1 LVFDNYKR
9 FNMLKLTNAIHRLL
23 FASLL
28 GLFFNFAIATNGL
41 AQAYPTKAI
50 RIVVPFSPGGTS
62 DILARTLGTKLTE
75 AWGQPVLVEN
85 KAGASG
91 NVGAD
96 FVAKAPADGYT
107 LLLTDLSV
115 LSINQSVFA
124 NMPYDGIKDF
134 SPVIMVSYSPHALG
148 VHPSVPVNSVKE
160 LIDYAKANPG
170 KLNFAISGT
179 GGAPHLAGIA
189 FAQRTGINW
198 AYIPYKGGS
207 QAVADVASGQS
218 NVIMNGML
226 ATYPT
231 IKSGRIKG
239 LAVSSLHKV
248 SSAPELATIAE
259 VLPGFESGSYQGI
272 VAPAGTPSE
281 VVAKLNAEITRI
293 MATQDMKDRLA
304 AQGTEVRSSSPDAL
318 LNFLRAEKTRWAQV
332 IKDSGIKFD

>member
-1 LVFDNYKR
+1 MFR
-9 FNMLKLTNAIHRLL
+9 FTNSRTPLL
-23 FASLL
+23 IASLL
-28 GLFFNFAIATNGL
+28 GLFLNFGIASTAL
-41 AQAYPTKAI
+41 AQSYPTKAI
-50 RIVVPFSPGGTS
+50 RIVVPFAPGGTS

-85 KAGASG
+85 KAGATG

-134 SPVIMVSYSPHALG
+134 SPVIMVAYSPHALG

-259 VLPGFESGSYQGI
+259 VLPGFETGSYQGI

-281 VVAKLNAEITRI
+281 VVAKLNAEIARI

-332 IKDSGIKFD
+332 IKESGIKFD

>member
-1 LVFDNYKR
+1 
-9 FNMLKLTNAIHRLL
+9 
-23 FASLL
+23 
-28 GLFFNFAIATNGL
+28 
-41 AQAYPTKAI
+41 
-50 RIVVPFSPGGTS
+50 VVPFSPGGTS

-85 KAGASG
+85 KAGATG

-318 LNFLRAEKTRWAQV
+318 LNFLRAEKNRWAQV
-332 IKDSGIKFD
+332 IKESGIKFD

>member
-1 LVFDNYKR
+1 MLR
-9 FNMLKLTNAIHRLL
+9 FINTRTPLL
-23 FASLL
+23 FASLV
-28 GLFFNFAIATNGL
+28 GLLLNFGITSIAL
-41 AQAYPTKAI
+41 AQTYPTKAI
-50 RIVVPFSPGGTS
+50 RIVVPFAPGGTS
-62 DILARTLGTKLTE
+62 DILARALGSKLTE

-85 KAGASG
+85 KAGATG

-134 SPVIMVSYSPHALG
+134 APVIMVAYSPHALG
-148 VHPSVPVNSVKE
+148 VHPSVPVSSVKE

-207 QAVADVASGQS
+207 QAVADVAAGQS

-248 SSAPELATIAE
+248 SSAPELPTIAE
-259 VLPGFESGSYQGI
+259 VLPGFETGSYQGI
-272 VAPAGTPSE
+272 VAPAGTSSE

-318 LNFLRAEKTRWAQV
+318 LNFLRAEKNRWAQV
-332 IKDSGIKFD
+332 IKESGIKFD

>member
-1 LVFDNYKR
+1 MLR
-9 FNMLKLTNAIHRLL
+9 FINSRTPLL
-23 FASLL
+23 FASLVGLLLSL
-28 GLFFNFAIATNGL
+28 GINSIAIAQT
-41 AQAYPTKAI
+41 YPTKAI
-50 RIVVPFSPGGTS
+50 RIVVPFAPGGTS

-75 AWGQPVLVEN
+75 VWGQPVVVEN
-85 KAGASG
+85 KAGATG

-134 SPVIMVSYSPHALG
+134 APVIMVAYSPHALG

-231 IKSGRIKG
+231 MKSGRIKG

-259 VLPGFESGSYQGI
+259 VLPGFETGSYQGI

-281 VVAKLNAEITRI
+281 VVAKLNAEIARI

-304 AQGTEVRSSSPDAL
+304 TQGTEVRSSSPDAL
-318 LNFLRAEKTRWAQV
+318 LNFLRTEKARWAQV

>member
-1 LVFDNYKR
+1 MFR
-9 FNMLKLTNAIHRLL
+9 FTNSRTPLL
-23 FASLL
+23 IASLL
-28 GLFFNFAIATNGL
+28 GLFLNFGIASTAL

-50 RIVVPFSPGGTS
+50 RIVVPFAPGGTS

-85 KAGASG
+85 KAGATG

-134 SPVIMVSYSPHALG
+134 SPVIMVAYSPHALG

-259 VLPGFESGSYQGI
+259 VLPGFETGSYQGI

-281 VVAKLNAEITRI
+281 VVAKLNAEIARI
-293 MATQDMKDRLA
+293 MATQDMKERLA

-332 IKDSGIKFD
+332 IKESGIKFD

>member
-1 LVFDNYKR
+1 MFR
-9 FNMLKLTNAIHRLL
+9 FTNSRTPLL
-23 FASLL
+23 IASLL
-28 GLFFNFAIATNGL
+28 GLFLNFGIASTAL
-41 AQAYPTKAI
+41 AQSYPTKAI
-50 RIVVPFSPGGTS
+50 RIVVPFAPGGTS

-85 KAGASG
+85 KAGATG

-134 SPVIMVSYSPHALG
+134 SPIIMVAYSPHALG

-259 VLPGFESGSYQGI
+259 VLPGFETGSYQGI

-281 VVAKLNAEITRI
+281 VVAKLNAEIARI

-332 IKDSGIKFD
+332 IKESGIKFD

>member
-1 LVFDNYKR
+1 MLR
-9 FNMLKLTNAIHRLL
+9 FINTRTPLL
-23 FASLL
+23 FACLL
-28 GLFFNFAIATNGL
+28 GLLLNFGITSIAL

-50 RIVVPFSPGGTS
+50 RIVVPFAPGGTS
-62 DILARTLGTKLTE
+62 DILARALGSKLTE

-85 KAGASG
+85 KAGATG

-134 SPVIMVSYSPHALG
+134 APVIMVAYSPHALG
-148 VHPSVPVNSVKE
+148 VHPSVPVSSVKE

-207 QAVADVASGQS
+207 QAVADVAAGQS

-248 SSAPELATIAE
+248 SSAPELPTIAE
-259 VLPGFESGSYQGI
+259 VLPGFETGSYQGI
-272 VAPAGTPSE
+272 VAPAGTSSE

>member
-1 LVFDNYKR
+1 
-9 FNMLKLTNAIHRLL
+9 MLKLTNAIHRLL

-124 NMPYDGIKDF
+124 SMPYDGIKDF

-259 VLPGFESGSYQGI
+259 VLPGFETGSYQGI

-281 VVAKLNAEITRI
+281 VVAKLNAEIARI
-293 MATQDMKDRLA
+293 MATQDMKERLA

>member
-1 LVFDNYKR
+1 
-9 FNMLKLTNAIHRLL
+9 MLQLINARHRLL

-85 KAGASG
+85 KAGATG

-134 SPVIMVSYSPHALG
+134 SPVIMVAYSPHALG

-259 VLPGFESGSYQGI
+259 VLPGFETGSYQGI
-272 VAPAGTPSE
+272 VAPAGTSSE

-318 LNFLRAEKTRWAQV
+318 LNFLRAEKNRWAQV
-332 IKDSGIKFD
+332 IKESGIKFD

>member
-1 LVFDNYKR
+1 MLR
-9 FNMLKLTNAIHRLL
+9 FINTRTPLL

-28 GLFFNFAIATNGL
+28 GLLLNFGITSIAL

-50 RIVVPFSPGGTS
+50 RIVVPFAPGGTS
-62 DILARTLGTKLTE
+62 DILARALGSKLTE

-85 KAGASG
+85 KAGATG

-134 SPVIMVSYSPHALG
+134 APVIMVAYSPHALG
-148 VHPSVPVNSVKE
+148 VHPSVPVSSVKE

-207 QAVADVASGQS
+207 QAVADVAAGQS

-248 SSAPELATIAE
+248 SSAPELPTIAE
-259 VLPGFESGSYQGI
+259 VLPGFETGSYQGI
-272 VAPAGTPSE
+272 AAPAGTSSE

>member
-1 LVFDNYKR
+1 MFR
-9 FNMLKLTNAIHRLL
+9 FTNSRIPLL
-23 FASLL
+23 IASLL
-28 GLFFNFAIATNGL
+28 GLFLNFGITSTAL
-41 AQAYPTKAI
+41 AQSYPTKAI
-50 RIVVPFSPGGTS
+50 RIVVPFAPGGTS

-85 KAGASG
+85 KAGATG

-115 LSINQSVFA
+115 LSINQSVFT

-134 SPVIMVSYSPHALG
+134 SPIIMVAYSPHALG

-272 VAPAGTPSE
+272 VAPAGTSSE

-318 LNFLRAEKTRWAQV
+318 LNFLRVEKNRWAQV
-332 IKDSGIKFD
+332 IKESGIKFD

>member
-1 LVFDNYKR
+1 
-9 FNMLKLTNAIHRLL
+9 MLKLTNAIHRLL

-124 NMPYDGIKDF
+124 SMPYDGIKDF

>member
-1 LVFDNYKR
+1 MLR
-9 FNMLKLTNAIHRLL
+9 FINTRTPLL

-28 GLFFNFAIATNGL
+28 GLLLSFGITSVAL
-41 AQAYPTKAI
+41 AQTYPTKAI
-50 RIVVPFSPGGTS
+50 RIVVPFAPGGTS
-62 DILARTLGTKLTE
+62 DILARALGSKLTE

-85 KAGASG
+85 KAGATG

-115 LSINQSVFA
+115 LSINQSVFT

-134 SPVIMVSYSPHALG
+134 APVIMVAYSPHALG
-148 VHPSVPVNSVKE
+148 VHPSVPVSSVKE

-207 QAVADVASGQS
+207 QAVADVAAGQS

-226 ATYPT
+226 ASYPT

-248 SSAPELATIAE
+248 SSAPELPTIAE
-259 VLPGFESGSYQGI
+259 VLPGFETGSYQGI
-272 VAPAGTPSE
+272 VAPAGTSSE

>member
-1 LVFDNYKR
+1 
-9 FNMLKLTNAIHRLL
+9 MLKLTNAIHRLL

-272 VAPAGTPSE
+272 VAPAGTSSE

-318 LNFLRAEKTRWAQV
+318 LNFLRAEKNRWAQV
-332 IKDSGIKFD
+332 IKESGIKFD

>member
-1 LVFDNYKR
+1 MFR
-9 FNMLKLTNAIHRLL
+9 FTNSRTPLL
-23 FASLL
+23 IASLL
-28 GLFFNFAIATNGL
+28 GLFLNFGITSTAL
-41 AQAYPTKAI
+41 AQSYPTKAI
-50 RIVVPFSPGGTS
+50 RIVVPFAPGGTS

-85 KAGASG
+85 KAGATG

-134 SPVIMVSYSPHALG
+134 SPIIMVAYSPHALG

-231 IKSGRIKG
+231 MKSGRIKG

-259 VLPGFESGSYQGI
+259 VLPGFETGSYQGI

-281 VVAKLNAEITRI
+281 VITKLYAEIARI

-318 LNFLRAEKTRWAQV
+318 LNFLRTEKTRWAQV

>member
-1 LVFDNYKR
+1 MLPRMTKR
-9 FNMLKLTNAIHRLL
+9 
-23 FASLL
+23 SLL
-28 GLFFNFAIATNGL
+28 GLLFNFAIATNGL

-85 KAGASG
+85 KAGATG

-124 NMPYDGIKDF
+124 SMPYDGIKDF

-318 LNFLRAEKTRWAQV
+318 LNFLRAEKNRWAQV
-332 IKDSGIKFD
+332 IKESGIKFD

>member
-1 LVFDNYKR
+1 MFR
-9 FNMLKLTNAIHRLL
+9 FTNSRTPLL
-23 FASLL
+23 IASLL
-28 GLFFNFAIATNGL
+28 GLFLNFGIASTAL
-41 AQAYPTKAI
+41 AQSYPTKAI
-50 RIVVPFSPGGTS
+50 RIVVPFAPGGTS

-85 KAGASG
+85 KAGATG

-134 SPVIMVSYSPHALG
+134 SPVIMVAYSPHALG
-148 VHPSVPVNSVKE
+148 VHPSVPVNSIKE

-259 VLPGFESGSYQGI
+259 VLPGFETGSYQGI

-281 VVAKLNAEITRI
+281 VVAKLNAEIARI

-332 IKDSGIKFD
+332 IKESGIKFD

>member
-1 LVFDNYKR
+1 
-9 FNMLKLTNAIHRLL
+9 MLQLINARHRLL

-85 KAGASG
+85 KAGATG

-318 LNFLRAEKTRWAQV
+318 LNFLRAEKNRWAQV
-332 IKDSGIKFD
+332 IKESGIKFD